1 MVGRSK
7 VQGFVRQPWT
17 TRSREAFFRAA
28 SATRNRAVKSTQTYN
43 PHMSALY
50 RAAIVGIAIGLMEVL
65 VHFHGPE
72 DDFTGANVMLLAP
85 FPAGLLLGWLVRL
98 PRWWLVAVVAP
109 FVNIAILALALRG
122 LTAPELM
129 DLGVPSGSLIFAA
142 VGAGGHVAATAM
154 VMQGDRLLR
163 LSVIGALIVAF
174 AGVAWSSDDISE
186 AARERRLVRSG
197 LPLIGLGSQ
206 QYRPVHLT
214 EWFGE
219 LEEGP
224 PSIELSYVRPHDQ
237 ARLELYAM
245 SVTVASP
252 KAACAKPVPDVTYR
266 ADITGTCR
274 QVSADVWV
282 RTESS
287 FTKVFAKHGSALVQV
302 ASDKVS
308 EADLLAVLPTLRP
321 TAAKELATI
330 GEI

>member
-1 MVGRSK
+1 
-7 VQGFVRQPWT
+7 
-17 TRSREAFFRAA
+17 
-28 SATRNRAVKSTQTYN
+28 
-43 PHMSALY
+43 
-50 RAAIVGIAIGLMEVL
+50 MEVL
-65 VHFHGPE
+65 VHLYGPE
-72 DDFTGANVMLLAP
+72 DDTGAPLLLLAP

-109 FVNIAILALALRG
+109 FVNIAILVLALRG
-122 LTAPELM
+122 LTIPDLM

-163 LSVIGALIVAF
+163 LSVLGALIVAF
-174 AGVAWSSDDISE
+174 AGVAGSSDEISE

-219 LEEGP
+219 VEEGP
-224 PSIELSYVRPHDQ
+224 PSIGIYY
-237 ARLELYAM
+237 ARLRDQVEIELYVMLA
-245 SVTVASP
+245 TIASP
-252 KAACAKPVPDVTYR
+252 KAACAEPVPYVTQLADVT
-266 ADITGTCR
+266 GSCR
-274 QVSADVWV
+274 QVSTDVWV
-282 RTESS
+282 RTEG
-287 FTKVFAKHGSALVQV
+287 TLTRVFAKRGSALVQV

-308 EADLLAVLPTLRP
+308 EVDLLAVLPTLRP
-321 TAAKELATI
+321 ATAKELAGI